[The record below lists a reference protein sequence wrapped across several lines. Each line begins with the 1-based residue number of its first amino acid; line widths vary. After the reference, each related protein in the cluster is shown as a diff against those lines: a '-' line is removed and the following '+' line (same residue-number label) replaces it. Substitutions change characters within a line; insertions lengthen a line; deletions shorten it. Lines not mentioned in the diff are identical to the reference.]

1 MKFSREELEALAA
14 LPDDK
19 LWAEIQKIAKSYGF
33 ALPEKTPT
41 HEELE
46 KLRKI
51 ALGSKISTPEAMM
64 LINKYRK
71 GLGK

>member
-19 LWAEIQKIAKSYGF
+19 LWCEIQKIAKSYGF
-33 ALPEKTPT
+33 SLPEKSPT